1 MSSHLQRF
9 LLNLCAEEIVLSHLS
24 YRSTTSVC
32 SRQPGRTTLPD
43 EMDYGCNS
51 RKVPLQIYYTTW
63 VAGVLRHDH
72 NQRTHGSDG
81 IVNYERAWRA
91 VKILTGGGIA
101 AVGADTR
108 QGLLVSSSFRGH
120 QRPTCHLTDSRDC
133 LKTSLST
140 DATHHLPRCQRLP
153 LPKAST
159 EASSYLQTDSPFSI
173 FVGAQTI
180 SIPYV
185 PHPSRPSWPNLI
197 ASYPPAFPLLHPFH
211 LSI

>member
-32 SRQPGRTTLPD
+32 SRQSGRTTLPRD

-51 RKVPLQIYYTTW
+51 RKIPLQIYYTTW

-153 LPKAST
+153 LPQPTKYRGQQAAVTSRQ
-159 EASSYLQTDSPFSI
+159 SFFYLCR
-173 FVGAQTI
+173 V
-180 SIPYV
+180 
-185 PHPSRPSWPNLI
+185 RR
-197 ASYPPAFPLLHPFH
+197 
-211 LSI
+211 